1 MLIKPDDFAGRPYAY
16 LTNQAGHFL
25 LGFCVVTFYVW
36 AQVVVTGIYIPQGVA
51 VAVCVA
57 VYFGFIELTL
67 QGWRGLD
74 TLQDTYFFACGTAAW
89 LTIDMSQVIHK
100 LMAAEL
106 LLAISLAIGTAREI
120 RRARYV

>member
-1 MLIKPDDFAGRPYAY
+1 MIQPDDFRGQPYAY

-25 LGFCVVTFYVW
+25 LGFCTVTFYVW
-36 AQVVVTGIYIPQGVA
+36 AQVVVTGIYIPQSVA
-51 VAVCVA
+51 VAVCVS
-57 VYFGFIELTL
+57 VYFGFIELAL

-74 TLQDTYFFACGTAAW
+74 TMQDTYFFACGTAAW

-106 LLAISLAIGTAREI
+106 LLAISLALGVAREI

>member
-1 MLIKPDDFAGRPYAY
+1 MLIKPDDFRGRPYAY

-25 LGFCVVTFYVW
+25 LGFCAVTFYTW
-36 AQVVVTGIYIPQGVA
+36 LQLVVSGVY
-51 VAVCVA
+51 VEQWVSVFLCVA
-57 VYFGFIELTL
+57 VYFFFIELTL
-67 QGWRGLD
+67 QGWRCLD

-100 LMAAEL
+100 LVAAEL
-106 LLAISLAIGTAREI
+106 LLAVSLALGVAREI

>member
-1 MLIKPDDFAGRPYAY
+1 MIKPDDFRGQPYAY

-36 AQVVVTGIYIPQGVA
+36 AQVVVTGIYIPQAVA
-51 VAVCVA
+51 VGVCVA